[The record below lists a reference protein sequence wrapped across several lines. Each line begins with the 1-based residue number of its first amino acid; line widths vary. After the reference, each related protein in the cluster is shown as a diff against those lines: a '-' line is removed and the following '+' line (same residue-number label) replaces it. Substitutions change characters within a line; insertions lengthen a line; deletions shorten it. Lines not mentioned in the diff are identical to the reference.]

1 VVKLARPTSGDQV
14 ARHIRR
20 LIVDGTLRRG
30 DRVPQD
36 EIAAELGVS
45 RIPVREGIVAL
56 DREGWVTLEPHRGAF
71 VHGVDEPW
79 VRDHYDILGELYGL
93 AARRATERGTPD
105 DVTRLNA
112 LLKELQGAGD
122 VELFDA
128 VNERLLVHVLAM
140 ARAPRIRTA
149 LRSVTSVVPGNFFAQ
164 VPGAMEAQRRGIA
177 PVVRAVAAR
186 DGDRAGDALRTL
198 LARQGSAVVDLL
210 RDRQVLAD
218 E

>member
-1 VVKLARPTSGDQV
+1 MVKLVRPTSGDQV

-93 AARRATERGTPD
+93 AARRATERGNPD
-105 DVTRLNA
+105 DVARLVA
-112 LLKELQGAGD
+112 LFKELQQARD

-128 VNERLLVHVLAM
+128 INERLLVHLLTM

-149 LRSVTSVVPGNFFAQ
+149 LRAVTSVVPGNFFAQ
-164 VPGAMEAQRRGIA
+164 VPGSMEVQRRGLS
-177 PVVRAVAAR
+177 PVVRAVTAG
-186 DGDRAGDALRTL
+186 DGDEAAGALRVL
-198 LARQGSAVVDLL
+198 LARQGAAVVALL
-210 RDRQVLAD
+210 DARQVLAD
-218 E
+218 P